1 MIASF
6 GDVFVDPL
14 SSGLFPAVFGCV
26 CVHVERDDAHH
37 RVRIIGFDLGQVAG
51 CRDWF
56 AVFEFREYPSAGCV
70 LGHEQRFGQVASFG
84 DAPGKIRNLD
94 SIAST
99 AVSEWDENYRIR
111 KLHLVF
117 LLMRSS

>member
-1 MIASF
+1 MMASF

-51 CRDWF
+51 CR
-56 AVFEFREYPSAGCV
+56 
-70 LGHEQRFGQVASFG
+70 L
-84 DAPGKIRNLD
+84 
-94 SIAST
+94 
-99 AVSEWDENYRIR
+99 
-111 KLHLVF
+111 
-117 LLMRSS
+117 

>member
-1 MIASF
+1 MMASF

-26 CVHVERDDAHH
+26 CVHV
-37 RVRIIGFDLGQVAG
+37 
-51 CRDWF
+51 
-56 AVFEFREYPSAGCV
+56 
-70 LGHEQRFGQVASFG
+70 ASFG

-94 SIAST
+94 SIAAT

>member
-1 MIASF
+1 MMASF

-14 SSGLFPAVFGCV
+14 SSGLFP
-26 CVHVERDDAHH
+26 
-37 RVRIIGFDLGQVAG
+37 
-51 CRDWF
+51 

-94 SIAST
+94 SIAAT